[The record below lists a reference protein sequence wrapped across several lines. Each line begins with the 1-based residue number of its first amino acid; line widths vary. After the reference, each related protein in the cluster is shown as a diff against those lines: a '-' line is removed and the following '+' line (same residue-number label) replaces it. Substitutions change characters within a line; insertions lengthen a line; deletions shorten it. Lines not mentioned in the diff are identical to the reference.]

1 MLKVDR
7 TKVLE
12 EVAKKSARIASKT
25 IEKPEEDEYDR
36 VAVVDED
43 EEELLEF
50 WDECRND
57 VVHTFTARFVV
68 DGMNDEVP
76 DLPPMPP
83 CPPRPCPPPPPPQ
96 PEPEPEPEPTDETPT
111 EEPTPEPEPTDEP
124 SEEPTPEPEPEP
136 DIYKLVLQVWPEFNR
151 ALVPMVERS
160 LYAYYVNSIMAK
172 WLMQVHHQ
180 DAELFAT
187 SAEVHLAEAKDKLI
201 HKAFTRRSFFPY

>member
-1 MLKVDR
+1 MNRLYPGCVQPLIMLKVDR

-25 IEKPEEDEYDR
+25 VEKPEEDEYDR

-57 VVHTFTARFVV
+57 VVHTFTARYVV

-96 PEPEPEPEPTDETPT
+96 PEPEPEP
-111 EEPTPEPEPTDEP
+111 TDEP
-124 SEEPTPEPEPEP
+124 SEEPTPEPEP

>member
-1 MLKVDR
+1 MNRLYPGCVQPLIMLKVDR

-25 IEKPEEDEYDR
+25 VEKPEEDEYDR

-83 CPPRPCPPPPPPQ
+83 CPPHPCPPPPPPQ
-96 PEPEPEPEPTDETPT
+96 PEPEPTDETPT
-111 EEPTPEPEPTDEP
+111 EEPTPEPEP
-124 SEEPTPEPEPEP
+124 
-136 DIYKLVLQVWPEFNR
+136 DIYKMVLQVWPEFNR

-160 LYAYYVNSIMAK
+160 LYAYYMNSIMAK